1 MEMMRGISTWL
12 RTTLALPAPIVL
24 ALSACG
30 NGGDPVQATLEAIVK
45 AANARD
51 AKALFQRVAPGFQA
65 ADGSGF
71 AEAQSTVER
80 YFAAY
85 ETLDVSI
92 RDVQIERAEG
102 AARVRL
108 RATLSGQPRRIG
120 GLDGLVP
127 SSAAYDFDLRLVP
140 EGGAWKVS
148 WAQWNPANPGDRNH

>member
-1 MEMMRGISTWL
+1 MEVMDRIRRRL
-12 RTTLALPAPIVL
+12 RNVTALLAVL
-24 ALSACG
+24 ALAGCG
-30 NGGDPVQATLEAIVK
+30 GGKDPVQATLDAIVI
-45 AANARD
+45 AADARD
-51 AKALFQRVAPGFQA
+51 AKDLFQRVTTGFQA

-71 AEAQSTVER
+71 TEAQATVER

-85 ETLDVSI
+85 EILDVSI
-92 RDVQIERAEG
+92 RGVRIERAEG

-140 EGGAWKVS
+140 DGGQWKVS
-148 WAQWNPANPGDRNH
+148 WAQWNPAGAQTP

>member
-1 MEMMRGISTWL
+1 MRGITRL
-12 RTTLALPAPIVL
+12 ITAAALPAAVVL
-24 ALSACG
+24 ALTACG
-30 NGGDPVQATLEAIVK
+30 GGGDPVQATLDAIVK
-45 AANARD
+45 AADARD

-71 AEAQSTVER
+71 AEAKSTVER

-92 RDVQIERAEG
+92 HDVRIERAEG

-108 RATLSGQPRRIG
+108 RATLSGHPRRIG

-140 EGGAWKVS
+140 EGGTWKVS
-148 WAQWNPANPGDRNH
+148 GAQWNPANRGDRNN

>member
-1 MEMMRGISTWL
+1 MGRIRRRLAEVTAL
-12 RTTLALPAPIVL
+12 LAALALAG
-24 ALSACG
+24 CG
-30 NGGDPVQATLEAIVK
+30 GGKDPVQSTLDAIVK
-45 AANARD
+45 AADARD
-51 AKALFQRVAPGFQA
+51 AKALFQKLTPGFQA

-85 ETLDVSI
+85 EILEVTI
-92 RDVQIERAEG
+92 RDVRIERAEG

-127 SSAAYDFDLRLVP
+127 SSAAYDFDLRLIP
-140 EGGAWKVS
+140 EGSQWKVS
-148 WAQWNPANPGDRNH
+148 WAQWNPAGAQTP

>member
-1 MEMMRGISTWL
+1 MRRIARRLLDASAALTVL
-12 RTTLALPAPIVL
+12 SLA
-24 ALSACG
+24 ACG
-30 NGGDPVQATLEAIVK
+30 GGGDPVQATLGAIVK
-45 AANARD
+45 AADARD
-51 AKALFQRVAPGFQA
+51 AEALFQRVAPGFQA

-85 ETLDVSI
+85 EVLDVSI
-92 RDVQIERAEG
+92 RDVRIERAEG

-108 RATLSGQPRRIG
+108 RATLSGQPRRFG

-127 SSAAYDFDLRLVP
+127 PSAAYDFDLRLVP

-148 WAQWNPANPGDRNH
+148 WAQWNPANRGGRND

>member
-1 MEMMRGISTWL
+1 MAAMDTIARRLLAAST
-12 RTTLALPAPIVL
+12 ALTVL
-24 ALSACG
+24 SVAACG
-30 NGGDPVQATLEAIVK
+30 GGRDPIQATLDAIVK
-45 AANARD
+45 AADARD
-51 AKALFQRVAPGFQA
+51 ARALFQRVAPGFQA

-85 ETLDVSI
+85 EVLDVSI
-92 RDVQIERAEG
+92 RDVRIERAEG

-148 WAQWNPANPGDRNH
+148 WAQWNPANRGGRND

>member
-1 MEMMRGISTWL
+1 L
-12 RTTLALPAPIVL
+12 RRRRRSRSGDARRNREGRRCPRRQGALPASRARVP
-24 ALSACG
+24 
-30 NGGDPVQATLEAIVK
+30 GG
-45 AANARD
+45 R
-51 AKALFQRVAPGFQA
+51 R
-65 ADGSGF
+65 SGF

-85 ETLDVSI
+85 EVLDVSI
-92 RDVQIERAEG
+92 RDVRIERAEG

-148 WAQWNPANPGDRNH
+148 WAQWNPANLGGRND

>member
-1 MEMMRGISTWL
+1 MAM
-12 RTTLALPAPIVL
+12 AFPAAL

-30 NGGDPVQATLEAIVK
+30 SGGDPVRATLDAVVK
-45 AANARD
+45 AADARD
-51 AKALFQRVAPGFQA
+51 AKALFQRFAPGFQA

-85 ETLDVSI
+85 EILDVSI
-92 RDVQIERAEG
+92 RDVRIERAEG

-120 GLDGLVP
+120 GLEGLVP

-140 EGGAWKVS
+140 EGGTWKVS
-148 WAQWNPANPGDRNH
+148 WAQWNPAGDGGRND